1 MDKRTIEIKIRLTEE
16 EHQQLLAKKTQSTLA
31 GWIRDI
37 ALNRPDRKP
46 VKTVDPELLY
56 ELNKIGVNMNQIAK
70 VTNSKLLTNEEKI
83 KLLVILSIIDNELKG
98 ILNHAS

>member
-1 MDKRTIEIKIRLTEE
+1 
-16 EHQQLLAKKTQSTLA
+16 LLAKKTQSTLA

-46 VKTVDPELLY
+46 VRRVDPELLY
-56 ELNKIGVNMNQIAK
+56 ELNKIGVNMNQLAK

-83 KLLVILSIIDNELKG
+83 KLLVILSSIDNELKG